1 MEKVKNRQ
9 KYLDEDEWFAYSSIE
24 VILGLSENKL
34 KALKDQFPTTIDIVN
49 ADIEELTKVP
59 GISKKIANAIK
70 IRIG

>member
-1 MEKVKNRQ
+1 M
-9 KYLDEDEWFAYSSIE
+9 DEDEWFAYSSIE
-24 VILGLSENKL
+24 DILGLSENKL

-59 GISKKIANAIK
+59 GISKKIANGIK